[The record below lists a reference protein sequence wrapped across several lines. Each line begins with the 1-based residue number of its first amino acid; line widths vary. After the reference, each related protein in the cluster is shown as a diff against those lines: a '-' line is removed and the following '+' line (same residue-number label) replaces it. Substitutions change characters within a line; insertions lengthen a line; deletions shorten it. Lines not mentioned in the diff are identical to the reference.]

1 MLIINNQN
9 NNCVI
14 HPSETLINSCFGIK
28 EKSNVP
34 LIYDFLSDFQCVS
47 RT

>member
-14 HPSETLINSCFGIK
+14 HPSEKLINNCFGIK

-34 LIYDFLSDFQCVS
+34 LNYDFLFHFQ
-47 RT
+47 